1 MVTRTGMVM
10 PLVPGALMATTA
22 SKVPGGLLSKSMG
35 FTVTCTLPGKGP
47 AVGLTLIQGVP
58 LLLVAVA
65 V

>member
-22 SKVPGGLLSKSMG
+22 SKVPGLLSKSMG